1 MKGASEVVV
10 DSFNQLRQPYGPWVH
25 WNTRDLVPMSDVE
38 TISELA
44 VFIKAANG
52 IPKTL
57 EGAYKVTCYEKSVN
71 PLSGLSGLH
80 DRFETAMLQFKEEE
94 ESG

>member
-1 MKGASEVVV
+1 MKSASEVMV
-10 DSFNQLRQPYGPWVH
+10 DSSNQLRRPYGPWVH
-25 WNTRDLVPMSDVE
+25 RNTRDLVPMSDVE
-38 TISELA
+38 KISELA

-57 EGAYKVTCYEKSVN
+57 EEAYKVTCYDESEN
-71 PLSGLSGLH
+71 PLPGLSGLH